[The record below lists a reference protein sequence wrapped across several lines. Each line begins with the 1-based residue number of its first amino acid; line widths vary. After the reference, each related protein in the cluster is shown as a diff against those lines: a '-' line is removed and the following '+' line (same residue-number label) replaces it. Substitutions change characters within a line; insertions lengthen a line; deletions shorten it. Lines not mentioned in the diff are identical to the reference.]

1 MDGKIR
7 RIERSTPRL
16 LSVIAEVFGSP
27 VYFAMAFVL
36 ALACAISSAD
46 AARPIKKP
54 SGAKDAP
61 AAEASVQPPAAPAV
75 PAPSPAVPSAPSA
88 PAEAKPQP
96 TPEASAPP
104 KPKPEV
110 QEDPLLPP
118 KEIYLGRRGHLRI
131 PEGMEY
137 LGRDAQVKA
146 YGGAF
151 GEGSLRLQGVSEK
164 EFSAAWLWPTAGFA
178 SPESFL
184 AKNQPEV
191 TEKDLIRRF
200 PGLAW
205 IVKPE
210 FDAQA
215 KSLCWFFVVDSASS
229 AEGLRGGCLFFGA
242 MGSLSI
248 EMKSILSRKEEAL
261 AAQGRMKAAFRFD

>member
-1 MDGKIR
+1 MDGKNR
-7 RIERSTPRL
+7 RIGKRTPRL
-16 LSVIAEVFGSP
+16 RSVIAEVFGSP
-27 VYFAMAFVL
+27 ASFALAFVL
-36 ALACAISSAD
+36 ALACAVSSAD
-46 AARPIKKP
+46 AARPAKKS

-61 AAEASVQPPAAPAV
+61 AAEVPVQTPVPPPAPA
-75 PAPSPAVPSAPSA
+75 SPAVAPSAPSA

-96 TPEASAPP
+96 GPEASAPP

-118 KEIYLGRRGHLRI
+118 KEVYLGRRGHLRI

-137 LGRDAQVKA
+137 LGRDAQAKS

-151 GEGSLRLQGVSEK
+151 GEGFLRLQGVSEK

-184 AKNQPEV
+184 AKNRPEAV
-191 TEKDLIRRF
+191 EKDLVRRF

-205 IVKPE
+205 ISKPE

-215 KSLCWFFVVDSASS
+215 RSLCWFFVVDSASA
-229 AEGLRGGCLFFGA
+229 AEGLRGGCLFFGT

-248 EMKSILSRKEEAL
+248 EMKSVSARKEEAL